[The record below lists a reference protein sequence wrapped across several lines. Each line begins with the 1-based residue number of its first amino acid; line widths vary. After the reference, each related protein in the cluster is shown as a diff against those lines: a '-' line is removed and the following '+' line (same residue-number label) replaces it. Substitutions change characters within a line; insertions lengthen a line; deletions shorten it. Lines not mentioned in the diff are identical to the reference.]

1 MAREDDAVYVGHM
14 LDMTRRAVK
23 AIKNK
28 PRAKYDK
35 DDILRLGLTHLVQVI
50 GEAARKV
57 SARFQRALPEIPWRK
72 IIGMRHRIVHDYMRV
87 DEDILWQVV
96 TQDLPELLPL
106 LEASLPEEDGSQ
118 ASTNA
123 E

>member
-1 MAREDDAVYVGHM
+1 MAHDDTVYVGHM

-23 AIKNK
+23 AIKDK
-28 PRAKYDK
+28 SRDKYDE
-35 DDILRLGLTHLVQVI
+35 DDILRMGLTHLVQVI

-57 SARFQRALPEIPWRK
+57 SPTFQGEHPEIPWRR

-96 TQDLPELLPL
+96 TKDLPELLPL
-106 LEASLPEEDGSQ
+106 LEQILPGE
-118 ASTNA
+118 
-123 E
+123 

>member
-1 MAREDDAVYVGHM
+1 MSHNEDAVYVGHM

-23 AIKNK
+23 AIETKT
-28 PRAKYDK
+28 RAKYDK

-57 SARFQRALPEIPWRK
+57 SVKFQREHPEIPWRK

-96 TQDLPELLPL
+96 TNDLPKLLPL
-106 LEASLPEEDGSQ
+106 LEKILPDE
-118 ASTNA
+118 
-123 E
+123 

>member
-1 MAREDDAVYVGHM
+1 MVHDDTVYVGHM

-23 AIKNK
+23 AIKDKSRDN
-28 PRAKYDK
+28 YDE
-35 DDILRLGLTHLVQVI
+35 DDILRMGLTHLVQVI

-57 SARFQRALPEIPWRK
+57 SPTFQGEHPEIPWRR

-96 TQDLPELLPL
+96 TKDLPELLPL
-106 LEASLPEEDGSQ
+106 LEEILPGE
-118 ASTNA
+118 
-123 E
+123 

>member
-1 MAREDDAVYVGHM
+1 MEHDDAIYVGHM

-23 AIKNK
+23 AIETKS
-28 PRAKYDK
+28 RANYDE
-35 DDILRLGLTHLVQVI
+35 DDILRLVLTHLVQVI

-57 SARFQRALPEIPWRK
+57 SPKFQGEHPEIAWRR

-96 TQDLPELLPL
+96 TKDLPELLPL
-106 LEASLPEEDGSQ
+106 LEEIMPDE
-118 ASTNA
+118 
-123 E
+123 